1 MGCRMKRRDFMAL
14 AGMVSAVPP
23 AGHAQAPGLPV
34 IGYLCPESP
43 RLFGSR
49 IRAFRDGLAEAG
61 YVEGR
66 NVVLEYRWA
75 EGHYDRLPALAADL
89 ADHQV
94 TAIVAPGGAPVAL
107 AAKSATTTIPI
118 VFEMGGDPVALG
130 VVGSLNRPEG
140 NLTGV
145 SSLSVEASLKRLE
158 LLHEVMRDASVV
170 GVVVNPTSPTAE
182 SQLKKL
188 QIAAATLGLQ
198 LPVLQAGTEPQFES
212 VFAAVPQL
220 RASGLVFTSDPFF
233 AFRSQQ
239 LAELAIHHAVPAIT
253 QSRDFPIG
261 GGLMSY
267 GGDFVQSH
275 RQAGVYAGR
284 VLKGEKPSD
293 LPVQRVTKL
302 ELFINLKTAKS
313 LGITVPLSL
322 LARADEVI
330 E

>member
-1 MGCRMKRRDFMAL
+1 MKRRDFMAL
-14 AGMVSAVPP
+14 AGLVSAVPP

-43 RLFGSR
+43 ILFGSR

-212 VFAAVPQL
+212 VFAAAPQM

-239 LAELAIHHAVPAIT
+239 LAEIAIHHAVPAIT
-253 QSRDFPIG
+253 QSRDFPLG

-302 ELFINLKTAKS
+302 ELFINLKAAKR